1 MLKSLFR
8 AVIAR
13 FEKRYDYDASYM
25 HQLLDADPAAL
36 QAFSAVQKLGGYRRG
51 APAAAIAAAG
61 IVGTMAEDCGPCT
74 QIGVKIA
81 AEGGVPA
88 KVLKGILTGDEAA
101 MGPDAAL
108 ARRFALASMARDLEA
123 ADPLREEVLRRW
135 GQKGLAALALSIA
148 AARVYPTVKYA
159 LGHGKA
165 CSKVRVADEDLVV
178 QGGALAA

>member
-1 MLKSLFR
+1 MLKAIFKAGL
-8 AVIAR
+8 AR
-13 FEKRYDYDASYM
+13 FEKHYDYDAGYM
-25 HQLLDADPAAL
+25 RQLLDADVAAF
-36 QAFSAVQKLGGYRRG
+36 QAFTAVRKLSGFRRG
-51 APAAAIAAAG
+51 APPAAIAAAG

-81 AEGGVPA
+81 AEGGVLA
-88 KVLKGILTGDEAA
+88 SVLKGILTGDEAA

-123 ADPLREEVLRRW
+123 TDPLREEVVRRW
-135 GQKGLAALALSIA
+135 GEKGLAALALSIA

-165 CSKVRVADEDLVV
+165 CSKVSVAGEDLVV
-178 QGGALAA
+178 QGGQLAA

>member
-1 MLKSLFR
+1 MLKTLLKA
-8 AVIAR
+8 AVGR
-13 FEKRYDYDASYM
+13 FERRYDYDVSYM
-25 HQLLDADPAAL
+25 RQLIEADPAAF
-36 QAFSAVQKLGGYRRG
+36 QAFSAVRKLSGYRKG
-51 APAAAIAAAG
+51 APPAAIAAAG
-61 IVGTMAEDCGPCT
+61 IIGTMAEDCGPCT

-88 KVLKGILTGDEAA
+88 GVLKGILTGDEEA

-123 ADPLREEVLRRW
+123 TDPLREAVVRRW
-135 GQKGLAALALSIA
+135 GERGLAALALSIA

-178 QGGALAA
+178 HGGSLAA

>member
-1 MLKSLFR
+1 MLKTLYR
-8 AVIAR
+8 AALAR
-13 FEKRYDYDASYM
+13 FEKHYDYDASYM
-25 HQLLDADPAAL
+25 RQLLDADIGAFR
-36 QAFSAVQKLGGYRRG
+36 AFSAVRRLAGFRRG

-74 QIGVKIA
+74 QIGVRIA
-81 AEGGVPA
+81 AEGGIPA
-88 KVLKGILTGDEAA
+88 RVLKGILTGDEAA

-108 ARRFALASMARDLEA
+108 ARRFALAALARDLEA
-123 ADPLREEVLRRW
+123 ADPLREAVVRRW
-135 GQKGLAALALSIA
+135 GEKGLAALALSIA

-178 QGGALAA
+178 QGGQLAA